1 MRKEYGREMAGEAA
15 RRDLAERLRSV
26 EAARASDT
34 QEYHHNLAAVE
45 ARLEEERA
53 RRIRAEGDLAK
64 QEAGRQAMEKAL
76 DGDFPRDAVLL
87 IVFVVW
93 SHGVVMFSFRN
104 DYSAPRPAP

>member
-1 MRKEYGREMAGEAA
+1 MAGEAA
-15 RRDLAERLRSV
+15 RRDLAERLRSM
-26 EAARASDT
+26 EAAHASDT
-34 QEYHHNLAAVE
+34 QEYRQNLMAVE

-64 QEAGRQAMEKAL
+64 QEVGRQAMEKAL
-76 DGDFPRDAVLL
+76 DGDFPRDVVLL